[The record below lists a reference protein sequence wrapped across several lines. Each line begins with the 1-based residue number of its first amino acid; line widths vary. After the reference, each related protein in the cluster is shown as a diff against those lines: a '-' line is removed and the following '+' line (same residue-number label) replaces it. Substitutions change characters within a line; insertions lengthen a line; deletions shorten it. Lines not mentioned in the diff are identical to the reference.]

1 MINFNITILAAES
14 LGVRSFASFIE
25 TPSIKI
31 LIDPGCA
38 LGPISGFKIP
48 HPLEYQK
55 LEDKTNEI
63 IEYAKKSDVI
73 IISHYHNDHFKNW
86 IIDYDYI
93 NTNPE
98 IAESIYSNKILYVK
112 DIRNKINYSQK
123 KRADIF
129 FSNVKKCC
137 DEIYFSDNKKI
148 EFGNTELKFSEPVFH
163 GEHKSSRGWVIMTS
177 IFDID
182 VNKTITFTSDV
193 QGPVI
198 DKTLNHI
205 LKIKPDILFLDGKKV
220 YNKSILFSNTLI
232 SIANSIKP
240 NKIVIDHHFLRN
252 LNWRDWIEKYLPEKS
267 EQFYCGAEFNGE
279 KILQLEALRPKL
291 FKDYPISKKFLQWM
305 NLKQSVRKLK
315 KPPI

>member
-1 MINFNITILAAES
+1 MTNFNIKILAAES
-14 LGVRSFASFIE
+14 LGVRSFASYIE
-25 TPSIKI
+25 TPSLKI

-86 IIDYDYI
+86 ITDYDYI
-93 NTNPE
+93 NTNSE
-98 IAESIYSNKILYVK
+98 IAESIYSNKILFLK
-112 DIRNKINYSQK
+112 DSRNKINYSQK

-129 FSNVKKCC
+129 FTNVRTCC
-137 DEIYFSDNKKI
+137 DIIHISDNKNI
-148 EFGNTELKFSEPVFH
+148 EFGNTKIKFSEPIFH

-177 IFDID
+177 IFDIE
-182 VNKTITFTSDV
+182 VGKTITFTSDV

-198 DKTLNHI
+198 DKTLEYI

-220 YNKSILFSNTLI
+220 YNKSMLFSNNLI
-232 SIANSIKP
+232 AIANSI

-252 LNWRDWIEKYLPEKS
+252 LNWRDWIKKYLPEKS
-267 EQFYCGAEFNGE
+267 EQFCCSAEFNGE
-279 KILQLEALRPKL
+279 KILQLEALRQKL
-291 FKDYPISKKFLQWM
+291 FKEYPISTTFLKWM
-305 NLKQSVRKLK
+305 NLKQSIRKLK